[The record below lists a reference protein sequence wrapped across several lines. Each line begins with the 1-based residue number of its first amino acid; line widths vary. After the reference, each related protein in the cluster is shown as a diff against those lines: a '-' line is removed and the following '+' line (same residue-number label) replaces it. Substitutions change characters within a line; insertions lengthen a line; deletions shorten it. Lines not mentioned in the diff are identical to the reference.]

1 MRKTLVY
8 VFYCVSTVLI
18 LAHLWGSVVTQRT
31 LAKQNKPLYIFSIEV
46 ETAIEPDIEIDYQK
60 VATELS
66 ELNY

>member
-18 LAHLWGSVVTQRT
+18 LANLWGSVVTQRT

>member
-18 LAHLWGSVVTQRT
+18 LAHLWGGVVTQRT

-46 ETAIEPDIEIDYQK
+46 EATIKPDIEIDYQK